1 MERTAAGKRSLSRT
15 LVVPAAL
22 LLAVLGAAVV
32 GAIVT
37 GTTTGVLTGRVESLS
52 ASAGN
57 FLGST
62 SSLIPLGFAFG
73 AGMVSAVNPCGF
85 AMLPAYLGLYLG
97 SDATADAP
105 GPVVHR
111 LSRALLVGSV
121 VTSGFIV
128 LFGVVGLA
136 IAGGAQPLIKF
147 FPWIGLSIGVLLA
160 IAGAWMVAGGTLY
173 SSLAERMSARMGN
186 AGQTSVRGY
195 FAFGLGYGTAS
206 LSCTLPIF
214 LTVVGSTLTVGTF
227 LDSALQFVLYGFGMG
242 LVILV
247 LTLSIAIFRGALV
260 TKVRRVLPYIQ
271 PISAG
276 LLLIAGAYIVY
287 YWLTLG
293 ELLDSF
299 R

>member
-1 MERTAAGKRSLSRT
+1 METTAAAKKSLPRAVFVPVT
-15 LVVPAAL
+15 LL
-22 LLAVLGAAVV
+22 SLALGAAII
-32 GAIVT
+32 GALIT
-37 GTTTGVLTGRVESLS
+37 GTTTGVVTIGAESLS
-52 ASAGN
+52 SSAGN
-57 FLGST
+57 FLGS
-62 SSLIPLGFAFG
+62 SSTLIPLGFAFG
-73 AGMVSAVNPCGF
+73 AGMVSSVNPCGF

-97 SDATADAP
+97 NDDEEAEAAAVLRLRRA
-105 GPVVHR
+105 VV
-111 LSRALLVGSV
+111 VGSV
-121 VTSGFIV
+121 VTAGFIL

-160 IAGAWMVAGGTLY
+160 VTGAWMVSGGTLY
-173 SSLAERMSARMGN
+173 SSFAERLSARMGS
-186 AGQTSVRGY
+186 AGQSSVRGY

-214 LTVVGSTLTVGTF
+214 LTVVGSTLTLGTF
-227 LDSALQFVLYGFGMG
+227 LYSTLQFVLYGLGMG
-242 LVILV
+242 LVIMV
-247 LTLSIAIFRGALV
+247 LTLSMAIFRGAMV
-260 TKVRRVLPYIQ
+260 GKVRKVLPYIQ